1 MEALAFLDLLGFS
14 QMVSKSQTQS
24 RQILSDFYNI
34 TFGIIKNDPSIKGN
48 LFSDSLLAHSSNP
61 ANLVNAITQIYRK
74 CLSKNE
80 EYNQDEM
87 STFFLLPRGGISF
100 GHIDIQERTE
110 SPNLSK
116 NFIISPALVHSAK
129 IESKIKGS
137 RLLIADES
145 LDNNQVFYWNNDI
158 KSIMYENKTFEFLA
172 GSRYYDSL
180 WFLDLSKN
188 RLEQKTEVES
198 LIRISIALISA
209 NQRNKKALEQHLQT
223 LRIGLLSYS
232 KFLSPNEN
240 PLIEEITEQFQ
251 DDKYWTIWITLI
263 EMIMNSPDNW
273 AFEADQL
280 IVPFYKSLSLKKGWS
295 NVLNEIHKPNNE
307 QLRSLFNQFQNNMN

>member
-1 MEALAFLDLLGFS
+1 
-14 QMVSKSQTQS
+14 MVSKSQTQS

-251 DDKYWTIWITLI
+251 DDKYWTLWITLI

-273 AFEADQL
+273 AF
-280 IVPFYKSLSLKKGWS
+280 
-295 NVLNEIHKPNNE
+295 
-307 QLRSLFNQFQNNMN
+307 

>member
-145 LDNNQVFYWNNDI
+145 LDNNQVFNWNNDI